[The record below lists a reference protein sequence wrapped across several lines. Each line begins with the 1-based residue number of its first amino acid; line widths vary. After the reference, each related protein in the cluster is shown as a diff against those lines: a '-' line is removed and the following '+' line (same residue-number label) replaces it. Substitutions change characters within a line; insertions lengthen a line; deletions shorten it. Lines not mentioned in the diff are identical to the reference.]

1 MDVSS
6 YPFCVNHGMTFL
18 YCKATD
24 KTIQTIWQKEDLSFF
39 VVEEVWNADGKLV
52 HFKVSGNEWV
62 CARENRDGSYT
73 WHKWFGSSSWERCNS
88 TEYDTLSREARD
100 VNKRYCV
107 RLTRDT
113 VQSVDYNDVL
123 NGEPFFTYT
132 EWSRNGELRERG
144 LIRADTKEKIVFKSF
159 ESPRMREYEYDYDI
173 NRNMVSLESKALV
186 YEGEFVYSAREGYP
200 RKRLNALPSH
210 RSGLTSVSDEREK
223 VRSTKRSLSVDIP
236 VPNQRDDASMG
247 GAIQKTVSEGT
258 AIQKT
263 MSDGASIQ
271 KTTSEGTS
279 SNSTLRVTPSNGA
292 SQDIS
297 IQPSLSVDSRSRR
310 SPSVCRSPPPR
321 NSPVGSPKNRG
332 ANGIVLP
339 PIPVIESR
347 DPAGVDAQERAMNNP
362 AGVDT
367 QERAMNN
374 PAVKWFTAGCFD
386 DLNITKDF
394 TALSFRGC
402 NGSYY
407 NKSFSTFT
415 ALERVTVASS
425 SLNGLERASF
435 DSMAN
440 LVSID
445 VGDNSCS
452 ALSSLQIKE
461 CGRLTSVKIGS
472 HCFGKPGKYA
482 RELRIESCDALE
494 SVTIGD
500 SSFSQWE
507 RITFSGSFSV
517 FC

>member
-52 HFKVSGNEWV
+52 HFEVSGNERV
-62 CARENRDGSYT
+62 YARENRDGSYT
-73 WHKWFGSSSWERCNS
+73 WNKQFGSSSWERCNS

-159 ESPRMREYEYDYDI
+159 EGPRMREYEYNYDI
-173 NRNMVSLESKALV
+173 NRNMISLESKALV
-186 YEGEFVYSAREGYP
+186 YEGEFVNSAREGYP
-200 RKRLNALPSH
+200 RKRSNALPSQ

-247 GAIQKTVSEGT
+247 GAIQKTVSEGI

-279 SNSTLRVTPSNGA
+279 SNNTLRVTPSNGA
-292 SQDIS
+292 SQDIP
-297 IQPSLSVDSRSRR
+297 IQQSLSVDSRSRR

-321 NSPVGSPKNRG
+321 SPVGSPKNRG

-339 PIPVIESR
+339 PIPVIESSGST
-347 DPAGVDAQERAMNNP
+347 AVN
-362 AGVDT
+362 T

-374 PAVKWFTAGCFD
+374 PAVQWFTAGSFD
-386 DLNITKDF
+386 DLNIMKNS
-394 TALSFRGC
+394 TALLFRGC
-402 NGSYY
+402 NGNHY
-407 NKSFSTFT
+407 NLSFSDFGT
-415 ALERVTVASS
+415 LERVTVAPS
-425 SLNGLERASF
+425 SLNGLDRVSF
-435 DSMAN
+435 DSKPN

-452 ALSSLQIKE
+452 VLSILHIVK

-482 RELRIESCDALE
+482 RELRIKSCDALE
-494 SVTIGD
+494 FVTIGD
-500 SSFSQWE
+500 NSFSQWE
-507 RITFSGSFSV
+507 RITLSGSHSV

>member
-52 HFKVSGNEWV
+52 HFKVSGNERV
-62 CARENRDGSYT
+62 YARENRDGSYT
-73 WHKWFGSSSWERCNS
+73 WHKQFGSSSWERCNS

-144 LIRADTKEKIVFKSF
+144 LIRADTKEKIAFKSF

-271 KTTSEGTS
+271 KTMSDGASIQKTTSEGTS

-297 IQPSLSVDSRSRR
+297 IQQSLSVDSRSRR

-339 PIPVIESR
+339 PIPVIESSGST
-347 DPAGVDAQERAMNNP
+347 AVN
-362 AGVDT
+362 T

-386 DLNITKDF
+386 DLNIMKDS
-394 TALSFRGC
+394 TALLFRGC

-415 ALERVTVASS
+415 ALEHVTVASS

-461 CGRLTSVKIGS
+461 CGRLTSVKVGS
-472 HCFGKPGKYA
+472 HCFGKPGRVI

>member
-52 HFKVSGNEWV
+52 HFKVSGNERV

-73 WHKWFGSSSWERCNS
+73 WHKQFGSSSWERCNS

-132 EWSRNGELRERG
+132 EWSRDGELRERG
-144 LIRADTKEKIVFKSF
+144 LIRADTKEKIAFKSF
-159 ESPRMREYEYDYDI
+159 EGPRMREYEYDYDI
-173 NRNMVSLESKALV
+173 NRNMISLESKALV

-200 RKRLNALPSH
+200 RKRSNGLSSQ

-263 MSDGASIQ
+263 VSEGTAIQKTMSDGASIQ
-271 KTTSEGTS
+271 KTMSEGTS
-279 SNSTLRVTPSNGA
+279 SNNTLRVTPSNGA

-297 IQPSLSVDSRSRR
+297 IQQSLSVDSRSRR

-339 PIPVIESR
+339 PIPVIESSGST
-347 DPAGVDAQERAMNNP
+347 AVS
-362 AGVDT
+362 T

-386 DLNITKDF
+386 DLNIMKDF
-394 TALSFRGC
+394 TALLFRGC

-461 CGRLTSVKIGS
+461 CGRLTSVKVGS
-472 HCFGKPGKYA
+472 HCFDGKPGRVI

-494 SVTIGD
+494 FVTIGD

-507 RITFSGSFSV
+507 KITLSGSLSV